1 MLYKCRRMATAKQ
14 TSIIES
20 NEEHAD
26 SDTEGM
32 ESDNPDNRAGIRGPV
47 VDSLKVTPLPAF
59 WWDAVRPRVE
69 PRRPASGSHLENLYA
84 SASCHQRSPH
94 PWSRQSFR

>member
-14 TSIIES
+14 TSIIKS

-32 ESDNPDNRAGIRGPV
+32 VSDNPDNRAGSEI
-47 VDSLKVTPLPAF
+47 LWQML
-59 WWDAVRPRVE
+59 
-69 PRRPASGSHLENLYA
+69 
-84 SASCHQRSPH
+84 
-94 PWSRQSFR
+94 